1 MKDIQRQA
9 TTKYIFL
16 IFYEIKYDV
25 LFEWFRVLGTLW
37 LLMGGFLQE
46 VDFELVV
53 FCFFVFEPVLIR

>member
-1 MKDIQRQA
+1 MKLSI
-9 TTKYIFL
+9 
-16 IFYEIKYDV
+16 DV

-37 LLMGGFLQE
+37 LLTGDFLKV